1 MTTAVFGTY
10 QNGQVTLDEALPIT
24 TKKAKVIVTVVEEF
38 DNDETIKPKRQLGLL
53 KGTFVGDYWNSQEF
67 NDPIDD
73 LKDYM

>member
-53 KGTFVGDYWNSQEF
+53 KGQIHTEDGF

-73 LKDYM
+73 LKEYM